1 MTAVT
6 PFGAPGPG
14 YLITVTDQPST
25 RQVDALLD
33 ELYVGLERVTRA
45 EIYRRAIADDLPA
58 DVLARISAL
67 PEGEYAIDEAAELLG
82 GTAR

>member
-1 MTAVT
+1 M
-6 PFGAPGPG
+6 
-14 YLITVTDQPST
+14 TDQPT

-33 ELYVGLERVTRA
+33 ELYVGLERVSRA
-45 EIYRRAIADDLPA
+45 EIYRRAIADGLPA

-67 PEGEYAIDEAAELLG
+67 PQGEYAIDEAAELLG